1 MDNIQ
6 KLILGVLGIA
16 GMIAMLV
23 PSGDPVSPSVATT
36 APAAATIVEATAQAD
51 LAAEEQLEEEAE
63 LTDEDVFLMGEP
75 AIDGNPIQPS
85 FENASDSPPPAAAQF
100 AQPAVSDYGQSG
112 VATGQAVVTG
122 QAYAQPLAP
131 PPAN

>member
-23 PSGDPVSPSVATT
+23 PSGDPVTPTVAPT
-36 APAAATIVEATAQAD
+36 APAAATIVEATVQAD
-51 LAAEEQLEEEAE
+51 LAAEEQLDAEAE
-63 LTDEDVFLMGEP
+63 MSDEDVFLMGEP

-85 FENASDSPPPAAAQF
+85 FENASDTPPPAAAQF
-100 AQPAVSDYGQSG
+100 ALPEVPNYGQSG

-122 QAYAQPLAP
+122 QVYAQPSAP

>member
-23 PSGDPVSPSVATT
+23 PSGASVVPPPAAEA
-36 APAAATIVEATAQAD
+36 APAAAAVMVEPA
-51 LAAEEQLEEEAE
+51 AAEQEAVPEEELAE
-63 LTDEDVFLMGEP
+63 ESEMSDEEVFAMGEP
-75 AIDGNPIQPS
+75 AIDGNPIG
-85 FENASDSPPPAAAQF
+85 NAANNLDSPPPAAAQF
-100 AQPAVSDYGQSG
+100 AQPQQADYSQPGII
-112 VATGQAVVTG
+112 TG

>member
-23 PSGDPVSPSVATT
+23 PSGDPISPSVATT
-36 APAAATIVEATAQAD
+36 APAAATIVEATAQTD
-51 LAAEEQLEEEAE
+51 LAAEDQLDAEAE

-85 FENASDSPPPAAAQF
+85 FENTSDSPPPAAAQF
-100 AQPAVSDYGQSG
+100 AQPSVDYGQSG

-122 QAYAQPLAP
+122 QSYAQPLAP